1 MTQTIMMKTM
11 RVPPAK
17 VGINYLIPLKTLNF
31 NQMKKII
38 PALLLLINLSVF
50 AQQDAL
56 FSQYMFNK
64 LMVNPAYAGSRE
76 ILTVDLLNRYQW
88 IGIEGAPRTISLS
101 AHSLLKNEKV
111 GLGGY
116 IYRDALGPTVD
127 QGFMAT
133 YSYRIRTENGWFSFG
148 IQGGVKYF
156 DFDWNMINT
165 QFPDNM
171 FMPKDVRK
179 IIPDANIGFYY
190 QSTRFYAGLSSKQLL
205 ENEFGVAEIEGKT
218 AFSRLTRHFYG
229 MTGWVIPVN
238 DKMAFRPSAL
248 AKYAKNAP
256 VQIDFNAS
264 FLFNDIFW
272 LGASFRTE
280 KAVVFLTEIQISKL
294 LRLGYSFDL
303 YLNQLQLHNRG
314 SHEFRL
320 GFDLFRINER
330 MKTPRYF

>member
-1 MTQTIMMKTM
+1 M
-11 RVPPAK
+11 
-17 VGINYLIPLKTLNF
+17 
-31 NQMKKII
+31 MKKII
-38 PALLLLINLSVF
+38 PALLLLINLTAF

-76 ILTVDLLNRYQW
+76 TMTVDMLNRYQW

-101 AHSLLKNEKV
+101 AHTLLKNEKV

-116 IYRDALGPTVD
+116 IYRDALGPTID

-156 DFDWNMINT
+156 DFDWNIIKT
-165 QFPDNM
+165 QYPDNM
-171 FMPKDVRK
+171 FTPKDVRR
-179 IIPDANIGFYY
+179 ITPDANIGFYY

-205 ENEFGVAEIEGKT
+205 ENEFGVAEVDGKSS
-218 AFSRLTRHFYG
+218 FSRLTRHFYG
-229 MTGWVIPVN
+229 MAGWAVPVN
-238 DKMAFRPSAL
+238 DKMTFRPSAL
-248 AKYAKNAP
+248 AKYTKNAP
-256 VQIDFNAS
+256 LQMDFNAS
-264 FLFNDIFW
+264 FLFNDVFW

-280 KAVVFLTEIQISKL
+280 KAVVFLTEIQITKFM
-294 LRLGYSFDL
+294 RLGYSFDL
-303 YLNQLQLHNRG
+303 YLNELQLHNRG

-320 GFDLFRINER
+320 GFDIFRMNER

>member
-1 MTQTIMMKTM
+1 M
-11 RVPPAK
+11 
-17 VGINYLIPLKTLNF
+17 
-31 NQMKKII
+31 MKKII
-38 PALLLLINLSVF
+38 PALLLLINLTAF

-76 ILTVDLLNRYQW
+76 IMTVDLLNRYQW

-101 AHSLLKNEKV
+101 AHTLLKNEKV

-116 IYRDALGPTVD
+116 IYRDVLGPTID

-156 DFDWNMINT
+156 DFDWNIIKT
-165 QFPDNM
+165 QYPDNM
-171 FMPKDVRK
+171 FTPKDVRR
-179 IIPDANIGFYY
+179 ITPDANIGFYY

-205 ENEFGVAEIEGKT
+205 ENEFGVAEVDGKSS
-218 AFSRLTRHFYG
+218 FSRLTRHFYG
-229 MTGWVIPVN
+229 MAGWAVPVN
-238 DKMAFRPSAL
+238 DKMTFRPSAL
-248 AKYAKNAP
+248 AKYTKNAP
-256 VQIDFNAS
+256 LQMDFNAS
-264 FLFNDIFW
+264 FLFNDVFW

-280 KAVVFLTEIQISKL
+280 KAVVFLTEIQITKFM
-294 LRLGYSFDL
+294 RLGYSFDL
-303 YLNQLQLHNRG
+303 YLNELQLHNRG

-320 GFDLFRINER
+320 GFDIFRMNER